1 MEPERFI
8 LRPDLTPME
17 NLWEAIRK
25 ATECLIASKHLRITD
40 DEYHEL
46 KYNLMVS
53 TFFRF
58 KRRVLAG
65 LYRREYP
72 LFTNVY
78 GCCWGCWSHNWR
90 RISMDIKRRINQVSL
105 DRDYGDEP
113 GTTPYEIIPDTP
125 ERKLNYRR
133 QHVDPDEDKLFL
145 PTSRDQAYDR
155 YCETCYELGIEAL
168 SLPDFVEANGGRR
181 HWADPD
187 WSDYKWKLESA
198 RDKRALARA
207 MREEERIAA
216 DKIRA
221 RYAKTSELTSQSS
234 T

>member
-53 TFFRF
+53 TFFR
-58 KRRVLAG
+58 
-65 LYRREYP
+65 
-72 LFTNVY
+72 
-78 GCCWGCWSHNWR
+78 
-90 RISMDIKRRINQVSL
+90 SMDIKRRINQVSL

-133 QHVDPDEDKLFL
+133 QHVDPDEDKLYL
-145 PTSRDQAYDR
+145 PTSRDRAYDR
-155 YCETCYELGIEAL
+155 YCETCYALGIDAL
-168 SLPDFVEANGGRR
+168 SLPDFVEANGGKR

-187 WSDYKWKLESA
+187 WSDYKWRLESA